1 MGIKLSNSDMQAQG
15 TFQIKA
21 AFQIIGRQFYIV
33 GDLLSGTIRQ
43 GMKVDLTA
51 IGIPK
56 KFTIEAIEFALHRT
70 AEKVWE
76 EPGLGLSGLTDAEKQ
91 LLRTG
96 SPFLTPISIEE

>member
-1 MGIKLSNSDMQAQG
+1 MQAHA

-21 AFQIIGRQFYIV
+21 VVQLTGRQFYIL
-33 GDLLSGTIRQ
+33 GDLLSGTICK

-51 IGIPK
+51 VGIPK
-56 KFTIEAIEFALHRT
+56 KFTIEAIDFALHRT

-76 EPGLGLSGLTDAEKQ
+76 EPGLGLSGLTEPEKQ

-96 SPFLTPISIEE
+96 SPFTTPISIEE